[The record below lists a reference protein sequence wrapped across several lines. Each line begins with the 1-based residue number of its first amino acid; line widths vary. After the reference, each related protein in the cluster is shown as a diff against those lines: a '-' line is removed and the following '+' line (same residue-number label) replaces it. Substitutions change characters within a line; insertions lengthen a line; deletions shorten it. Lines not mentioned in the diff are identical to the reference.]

1 MKNKN
6 ILTLNIYALLA
17 IFCIVSILAYFIVGI
32 GVSITFTVISLV
44 YIGYMLYITYNMKKK
59 QKENEKNTELH
70 I

>member
-1 MKNKN
+1 MENKS

-17 IFCIVSILAYFIVGI
+17 IFCIVSVLAYFVAGI
-32 GVSITFTVISLV
+32 GVSITFAVISLM

-70 I
+70 T